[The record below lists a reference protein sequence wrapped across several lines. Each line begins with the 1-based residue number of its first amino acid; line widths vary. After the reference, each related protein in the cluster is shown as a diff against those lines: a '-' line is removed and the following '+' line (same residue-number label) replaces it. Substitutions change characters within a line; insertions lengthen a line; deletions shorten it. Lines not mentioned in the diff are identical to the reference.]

1 MSSLIVPNANKEKT
15 LDTGSIHLAQNE
27 RDELRHSLAQFV
39 NGLIRYNID
48 LNYARNELDYFYISE
63 VLRHNGGNIG
73 RAAKTMGMHRN
84 TLSKRIRELNI
95 AVKNASER

>member
-1 MSSLIVPNANKEKT
+1 MSSLIVQNSNKEKT
-15 LDTGSIHLAQNE
+15 LDTGNIHLAESE

-39 NGLIRYNID
+39 DGLIRHNID
-48 LNYARNELDYFYISE
+48 LNYARNELDFFYISE

-73 RAAKTMGMHRN
+73 RAAQTMGMHRN

-95 AVKNASER
+95 AVKSPAER